1 MRDLVDRVR
10 GERGE
15 EGAVAV
21 LTAALLLA
29 LMVAA
34 SLAVDVGKVAYGSRD
49 QQGATDRVAL
59 DSVLLLAEA
68 ADAEVVTASQVAD
81 FAAVRLEDNPGFA
94 NEQRRVV
101 RITLGRW
108 VDGRFERGT
117 GTAAVWQVSDF
128 PAEGR
133 YPGGPPAS
141 TCSDADPIGDGVPF
155 DAVCVDTESFVPFTF
170 TIGSD
175 VGGRWI
181 VRSAVAA
188 TAEPIA
194 AIAAGT
200 TLASLS
206 EGAGERLLALLGG
219 GEVDLRLVGYEGA
232 VQARVDLPQLA
243 AALGAGTVDELL
255 DTTVS
260 LPELLD
266 AAATALTADDD
277 APTAAAQAQGL
288 LAHLAA
294 TFEVVEPI
302 RIGDVLHLD
311 PGPGAG
317 LAGQVD
323 LASFLTASLLAA
335 NQQHGI
341 ELDGE
346 VAGQPVRLEVVEP
359 PQVAVGPVGATVAR
373 TAQLR
378 LAADVDLLALGGDGP
393 DGTDAQGAVAAAVE
407 EIVAPFRDRIDAL
420 GSCGEAVGPAGQ
432 AIRDD
437 LDEAVRAARGWADDE
452 RLLALVSERVGAT
465 QAQLDGLLSAVTDT
479 LGCALDPGGTLAS
492 IRHDLHEA
500 ADGYRDVLRI
510 LSGGEETPGSVSAKL
525 AVELA
530 AAEARLT
537 AISCDADPRSLAM
550 DVDVHAGRVA
560 STTATLA
567 RLDLGILGTVTLQLG
582 GELALGSSRSEV
594 DQHFTVPETRTYTV
608 TTVGAP
614 DPRQL
619 LGTPWVVDPGPV
631 GEVDL
636 GPVVGP
642 VRDAALSVLG
652 EAAAVFDDQL
662 DGLVEL
668 GLHVGD
674 ADVTGSWVGRCG
686 GRRLVR

>member
-1 MRDLVDRVR
+1 MRGPVERGR
-10 GERGE
+10 GEGGE

-29 LMVAA
+29 LMVAT

-59 DSVLLLAEA
+59 DSVLLLTEAAEA
-68 ADAEVVTASQVAD
+68 EAVTASQVAD
-81 FAAVRLEDNPGFA
+81 FAAVRLADNPGFA
-94 NEQRRVV
+94 NEQRRIV

-117 GTAAVWQVSDF
+117 GAAVWQDGDF

-133 YPGGPPAS
+133 YPGGVPTS
-141 TCSDADPIGDGVPF
+141 TCTDADPIGDGVPF

-175 VGGRWI
+175 LGGRWI
-181 VRSAVAA
+181 VRSAIAA

-194 AIAAGT
+194 GIAAGT
-200 TLASLS
+200 TLATLS
-206 EGAGERLLALLGG
+206 EGAGQRLLRLLGG
-219 GEVDLRLVGYEGA
+219 GEVDLSLVGYEGA

-243 AALGAGTVDELL
+243 AELGAGTVEELL

-260 LPELLD
+260 LPDLLD
-266 AAATALTADDD
+266 AAATALTADEDT
-277 APTAAAQAQGL
+277 PTAAAQAQGL
-288 LAHLAA
+288 LAHLTA
-294 TFEVVEPI
+294 TLEVAEPV

-359 PQVAVGPVGATVAR
+359 PQVAVGPVGSTVAR
-373 TAQLR
+373 TAQVR
-378 LAADVDLLALGGDGP
+378 LAVDVDLPSLGAEGP

-407 EIVAPFRDRIDAL
+407 DVVAPFRDRIDELA
-420 GSCGEAVGPAGQ
+420 SCGEAVGPTGQ
-432 AIRDD
+432 ALRDD
-437 LDEAVRAARGWADDE
+437 LDAAVRAARDWAADE
-452 RLLALVSERVGAT
+452 GLLPLVSGLVDAT
-465 QAQLDGLLSAVTDT
+465 LAQLDDLLSSVTDT
-479 LGCALDPGGTLAS
+479 LGCALDPAGTLGS

-500 ADGYRDVLRI
+500 ADGYHDVLRV
-510 LSGGEETPGSVSAKL
+510 LSGGEEEPGSVTATL
-525 AVELA
+525 TVELA

-537 AISCDADPRSLAM
+537 AIGCDADPRTLAM
-550 DVDVHAGRVA
+550 DVDVHAGRIT
-560 STTATLA
+560 STTATLVQ
-567 RLDLGILGTVTLQLG
+567 LDLGILGTVTLQLG
-582 GELALGSSRSEV
+582 GELALGSSRAEV
-594 DQHFTVPETRTYTV
+594 DQLFVVPETRTYTV

-619 LGTPWVVDPGPV
+619 LGTPWAVDPGPV
-631 GEVDL
+631 GEVEL
-636 GPVVGP
+636 APVVGP
-642 VRDAALSVLG
+642 VRDAALQVLG

-662 DGLVEL
+662 GGLSEL
-668 GLHVGD
+668 GLDVGD